1 MRPGRVAKGPASRPL
16 CAHYPRVRV
25 SMARVASRPMGRLFG
40 TDGVRGVAGTDLTA
54 DLAQGL
60 GRAAVVVLGRH
71 GRGRPTFVVG
81 RDTRA
86 SGEWLEDA
94 LVEGIREAGGD
105 AVIAGVQPTPA
116 IAFLAVELGAS
127 SGVVISASHNPAP
140 DNGIKF
146 FAGDGFKLSDDLE
159 DEIEATLDLPSP
171 PPAQPGHTLPL
182 GDGEER
188 YLDHVVA
195 AADAPLTGMTVVV
208 DCANGSASVPSPDV
222 LRRLGASVQAIFA
235 SPDGRNINEG
245 CGALHP
251 EVVAAEVVRLG
262 ADAGVAHD
270 GDADRALFADA
281 AGNVIDGDQVLV
293 ACAIAMRDQ
302 GRLPN
307 HTVVTTVMANLGLH
321 RAMTAAGIDV
331 VTTRVGDRYVA
342 EEMRRTGAMLGGE
355 QSGHVIFA
363 EQATTGDGLLTAVR
377 FLSLAAHAGVGL
389 RKLAGAMRRFPQVI
403 VNVHVPGRVDL
414 DTVPAVRGAVA
425 DAERALADTG
435 RVVVRASGTEPMVR
449 VMVEAEDEA
458 IARRH
463 ADAIAQIVGAEL
475 GVS

>member
-1 MRPGRVAKGPASRPL
+1 
-16 CAHYPRVRV
+16 
-25 SMARVASRPMGRLFG
+25 MGRLFG
-40 TDGVRGVAGTDLTA
+40 TDGVRGVAGTELTA
-54 DLAQGL
+54 DLARGL

-71 GRGRPTFVVG
+71 GGSRPTFVVG

-94 LVEGIREAGGD
+94 LVEGIRGAGGD

-116 IAFLAVELGAS
+116 VAFLATTLGAS
-127 SGVVISASHNPAP
+127 SGVVISASHNPAS

-146 FAGDGFKLSDDLE
+146 FAGDGLKLSDDLE
-159 DEIEATLDLPSP
+159 DEIESLLGAP
-171 PPAQPGHTLPL
+171 PPSAAESGTTLPL
-182 GDGEER
+182 GEGEER
-188 YLDHVVA
+188 YLQHLMDA
-195 AADAPLTGMTVVV
+195 AEAPLTGMTVAL
-208 DCANGSASVPSPDV
+208 DCANGSASGPAPEV
-222 LRRLGASVQAIFA
+222 LRRLGATVHAIFA

-251 EVVAAEVVRLG
+251 EVMAAEVVRLG

-281 AGNVIDGDQVLV
+281 AGAVIDGDQVLA

-307 HTVVTTVMANLGLH
+307 HTVVTTVMANLGFH
-321 RAMTAAGIDV
+321 RAMAAAGIEV

-342 EEMRRTGAMLGGE
+342 EEMRRSGAMLGGE

-377 FLSLAAHAGVGL
+377 FLSLAARTGVGL
-389 RKLAGAMRRFPQVI
+389 TELAGAMRRFPQVI
-403 VNVHVPGRVDL
+403 VNVHVADRRDL
-414 DTVPAVRGAVA
+414 DTAPGVHAAVA
-425 DAERALADTG
+425 DAERALGDTG
-435 RVVVRASGTEPMVR
+435 RVVVRASGTEPLVR
-449 VMVEAEDEA
+449 VMVEAEGEA
-458 IARRH
+458 VARRH
-463 ADAIAQIVGAEL
+463 ADEIARIVGDEL
-475 GVS
+475 GAG